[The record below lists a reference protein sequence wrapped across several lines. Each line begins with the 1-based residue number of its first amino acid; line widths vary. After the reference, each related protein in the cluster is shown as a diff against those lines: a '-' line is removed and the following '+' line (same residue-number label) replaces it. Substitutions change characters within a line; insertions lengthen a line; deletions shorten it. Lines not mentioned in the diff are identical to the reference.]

1 MKLTTRFHSLIKI
14 PLPLFF
20 FVQSRNVDALLVALS
35 LNGEL
40 QKETYSHL
48 IGDKDTFG
56 LAMLHVG
63 KTFSVQN
70 QEPGYLLLERERVRG
85 CFVFREEGQRWEG

>member
-1 MKLTTRFHSLIKI
+1 
-14 PLPLFF
+14 
-20 FVQSRNVDALLVALS
+20 VDALLVALS

-70 QEPGYLLLERERVRG
+70 QEPGYLLLERERVSKHFKIRKDDRG
-85 CFVFREEGQRWEG
+85 ACFEKTIRGGEV

>member
-1 MKLTTRFHSLIKI
+1 M
-14 PLPLFF
+14 
-20 FVQSRNVDALLVALS
+20 DALLVALS

-70 QEPGYLLLERERVRG
+70 QEPGYLLLERERVRRRFMFG
-85 CFVFREEGQRWEG
+85 KKVRGGNVLTGKACVCGM